1 MSKSAVEEKVSN
13 EVLKPKQVTIKQCKR
28 NGWLPPGH
36 DGEFR
41 YTNTF
46 VQETVQVN
54 SMGQYI
60 TGLTPADEDRL
71 EQAMKL
77 NKGTLSRFNKEF
89 WGAFKIRIP
98 KNGLIL
104 NLEDPEH
111 ELIYLVCKGHQ
122 KFAKSESEVGY
133 APFAEYVIVN
143 KEESI
148 KLEADKFKVKREA
161 YKKFGQL
168 KGIEEMRNVLKVFG
182 TKPSKD
188 ATVDFVEAQISKMI
202 EENPAKFLE
211 IVDDPYFKIKVFIE
225 DCIEYRHLIKN
236 GSKYI
241 LPGGDVIGLSLEET
255 IQYLSNPKNQ
265 DVYLSLKSKLEK
277 SK

>member
-1 MSKSAVEEKVSN
+1 MSKSVVENNVM
-13 EVLKPKQVTIKQCKR
+13 EVFKPKTVTIKQFKR

-36 DGEFR
+36 DGEYR

-60 TGLTPADEDRL
+60 TGLTPADEERL
-71 EQAMKL
+71 ENAMKL
-77 NKGTLSRFNKEF
+77 PKNTLSRYNKDF
-89 WGAFKIRIP
+89 WGSFKIRIP
-98 KNGLIL
+98 KTGLQL

-111 ELIYLVCKGHQ
+111 ELIYLVCRAHQ
-122 KFAKSESEVGY
+122 KFAKSEAEIPYS
-133 APFAEYVIVN
+133 PFAEYVIID

-148 KLEADKFKVKREA
+148 KAEANKFKIKREA

-168 KGIEEMRNVLKVFG
+168 KGIEEMRNVLKVYG

-188 ATVDFVEAQISKMI
+188 SSLDFIEAQLCKLI
-202 EENPAKFLE
+202 EEKPEKFLE
-211 IVDDPYFKIKVFIE
+211 IVEDPYFKMKVFIE
-225 DCIEYRHLIKN
+225 DCIEHRHLIKN
-236 GSKYI
+236 NNKYI

-265 DVYLSLKSKLEK
+265 DVYLSLKGKLQNSK
-277 SK
+277 